1 MSLVFNQKITLDL
14 TISRVQ
20 NVYCSQDDADSR
32 NILITLSDNGKP
44 YSIPSEVRILLKI
57 SKPDNTYVYI
67 DEDDVDHLFRNDDG
81 TISII
86 LSEQAT
92 CVPGICEAELQFI
105 TPKETISTRKFN
117 IIVKKSVINDEEIE
131 SVIESNIIQK
141 MIRHLID
148 FMNPHKVNKEQVG
161 LGNVPNVITCY

>member
-20 NVYCSQDDADSR
+20 NVHCSQDDADSR
-32 NILITLSDNGKP
+32 NILITLSDNGKS
-44 YSIPSEVRILLKI
+44 YNIPSEVRIFLKI

-67 DEDDVDHLFRNDDG
+67 DEYDADHLFRNDDG

-92 CVPGICEAELQFI
+92 CVDR
-105 TPKETISTRKFN
+105 KSTRLN
-117 IIVKKSVINDEEIE
+117 SSHPPE
-131 SVIESNIIQK
+131 SRMPSSA
-141 MIRHLID
+141 
-148 FMNPHKVNKEQVG
+148 
-161 LGNVPNVITCY
+161 